1 MRRVFVPPAWI
12 DVDRVEF
19 PAGFGRRLAALGL
32 RRGSQ
37 VILLDDSGW
46 EYEVELIGVTED
58 GASAQVVHKRLAA
71 GERRTKISLYQGL
84 VAPPVFELILRLGT
98 ELGIVEFVPIACDRC
113 QMPDL
118 GTFDEAM
125 LEAWGE
131 DIVGVAQATDRGRL
145 PRLRPATLFGAG
157 LDRATRRGTALIV
170 WEGEGSRDIRWVTDA
185 KPFSIHLLSPPPA
198 GFTPGEVDRAE
209 QHGAVPIRPP
219 YDPTGDMPVGL
230 LTSQAI
236 FEQLG

>member
-1 MRRVFVPPAWI
+1 
-12 DVDRVEF
+12 
-19 PAGFGRRLAALGL
+19 
-32 RRGSQ
+32 
-37 VILLDDSGW
+37 
-46 EYEVELIGVTED
+46 
-58 GASAQVVHKRLAA
+58 VVHKRLAA

-84 VAPPVFELILRLGT
+84 VAPSVFELILRRGT

-131 DIVGVAQATDRGRL
+131 DIVGVAQETDRGRL
-145 PRLRPATLFGAG
+145 PRLRPATLFDAG
-157 LDRATRRGTALIV
+157 LDQATRRGTALII
-170 WEGEGSRDIRWVTDA
+170 WEGEGSRDVRWVTDE

-198 GFTPGEVDRAE
+198 GFTSGEVDRAE
-209 QHGAVPIRPP
+209 QHGAVPVRPP
-219 YDPTGDMPVGL
+219 FDPTGDTPVGL

>member
-1 MRRVFVPPAWI
+1 MRRVFIPPAWI
-12 DVDRVEF
+12 HVGNVAF

-32 RRGSQ
+32 DAGSHMI
-37 VILLDDSGW
+37 VLDDTGW
-46 EYEVELIGVTED
+46 EYEVEFTHVASD
-58 GASAQVVHKRLAA
+58 GASAQVVHRRLAA

-84 VAPPVFELILRLGT
+84 VSPQLFELILRRGT

-131 DIVGVAQATDRGRL
+131 GIVRAAEATERGRL
-145 PRLRPATLFGAG
+145 PRLRPATLFDAG
-157 LDRATRRGTALIV
+157 LDQATRRGTALII
-170 WEGEGSRDIRWVTDA
+170 WEGEGSRDIRMVTGDR
-185 KPFSIHLLSPPPA
+185 PFAIHLISPPPA
-198 GFTPGEVDRAE
+198 GFTASEVDRAE
-209 QHGAVPIRPP
+209 RHGAVAVRPP
-219 YDPTGDMPVGL
+219 YDPAGDTPVGL